1 MRAGIPRT
9 LGTEMEEA
17 PGPRARSSPG
27 RELLVLPGYHP
38 GPRRAVPVLAS
49 AAYTAATRAW
59 PSATGRNRWDP
70 GVYRRH
76 AGLTPAPGPGQ
87 SVMTASRRIQA
98 ESCAALCIKAPTSAR
113 LMRGIPRIFML
124 SATR

>member
-17 PGPRARSSPG
+17 PGPVEPGAGSSWSC
-27 RELLVLPGYHP
+27 
-38 GPRRAVPVLAS
+38 LATTP
-49 AAYTAATRAW
+49 A
-59 PSATGRNRWDP
+59 P
-70 GVYRRH
+70 GVR
-76 AGLTPAPGPGQ
+76 AGIPRTLGTEMEEAPGPGQ

-98 ESCAALCIKAPTSAR
+98 GSCAALCIKAPTSAR

>member
-1 MRAGIPRT
+1 MRADIPRTLGTEMEEAPAPGPVEPGVGSSWSCLATTPAPGVRAGIPRT
-9 LGTEMEEA
+9 LGTEMEE
-17 PGPRARSSPG
+17 
-27 RELLVLPGYHP
+27 
-38 GPRRAVPVLAS
+38 
-49 AAYTAATRAW
+49 
-59 PSATGRNRWDP
+59 
-70 GVYRRH
+70 
-76 AGLTPAPGPGQ
+76 APGPGQ